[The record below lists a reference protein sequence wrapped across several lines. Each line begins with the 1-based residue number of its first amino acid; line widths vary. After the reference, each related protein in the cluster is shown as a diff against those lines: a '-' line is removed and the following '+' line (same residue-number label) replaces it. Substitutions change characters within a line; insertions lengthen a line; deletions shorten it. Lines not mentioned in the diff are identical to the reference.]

1 MDNRESISI
10 GIDIGGTKISAAA
23 VNNGQIISEV
33 LSFGTPNNIEGIV
46 NTIFE
51 AIEILKDQY
60 NAKFVGIATAGTVN
74 LDNSRVTGS
83 TGNLPKGYNTIE
95 FKKIIEEK
103 YGLKTLIEN
112 DANAAGYAEYKIGN
126 AKGDRNTVVLT
137 LGTGIGGGVI
147 VDGKLLKGKSG
158 GAAECGH
165 IPIIWGKKRPCT
177 CGGWDCWEA
186 YASGTGYA
194 KNAQEMAREIPLEE
208 RTGLLKDKNPEDLTT
223 YDIIE
228 GLSVGDSFAKKVH
241 DHWEELVVLGLIAYS
256 NIFDPDSIILSG
268 GMAKFVTFEKVE
280 KELNERIVVP
290 YVKVLHAK
298 AENYAGIIG
307 AAILATEKFES
318 EI

>member
-1 MDNRESISI
+1 MDNKGFFSI

-23 VNNGQIISEV
+23 VQNGRIISEV
-33 LSFGTPNNIEGIV
+33 LAFGTPDTSE
-46 NTIFE
+46 
-51 AIEILKDQY
+51 EILNTVLEAVETLKSQFD
-60 NAKFVGIATAGTVN
+60 AKFVGIATAGTVD
-74 LDNSRVTGS
+74 LDNSKVTGS
-83 TGNLPKGYNTIE
+83 TGNLPTGYNKLE
-95 FKKIIEEK
+95 FKRIIEEK

-126 AKGDRNTVVLT
+126 AQGDNNTVILT
-137 LGTGIGGGVI
+137 LGTGIGGGII

-194 KNAQEMAREIPLEE
+194 KNAQEMAQELPLEQ
-208 RTGLLKDKNPEDLTT
+208 RTGILTNKNPEDLTT

-228 GLSVGDSFAKKVH
+228 GLSIGDPFAKRVH
-241 DHWEELVVLGLIAYS
+241 DHWEELIVLGLVAYA
-256 NIFDPDSIILSG
+256 NIFDPDSIVLSG
-268 GMAKFVTFEKVE
+268 GMAKFVTFEKIE

-307 AAILATEKFES
+307 AAILAAEKFGS
-318 EI
+318 